1 MISKSNRIE
10 LANANNVTIKNL
22 SIDSFDNGIHLSTS
36 THNVISGN
44 TITGSIEAAIYLY
57 YSYFN
62 NITRNRLIS
71 NFDGIRLNSANYNS
85 ITCNITSNSW
95 GIYFLD
101 SQGNQIFH
109 NNLIGNTL
117 NAYGTWDLGFP
128 SPGNTWDNGYP
139 SGGNYW
145 SDYNGIDANQDGIGD
160 TPRTIHVDD
169 FSQDFPAVL
178 YELDNYPLMQPCGTY
193 CLKIEVNVS
202 PEGTT
207 NPSPGTYHCET
218 GTEVKV
224 TATPNPGFKFAYW
237 KLNSE
242 TTNDNP
248 INVLSN
254 HDITLEAVFTPT
266 QVVPVVPFG
275 VIGALLAMAFSLASF
290 AWFKR
295 TRLTDIDQF

>member
-1 MISKSNRIE
+1 MLSFLFIGILSAPFVIKSAHAFTAISIIYIRSTGAVDPTTAPIVRTGDLYTFSGDISSKLANAIVIQKSNIVLVGAGFSLHGSMISKSNRIE

-109 NNLIGNTL
+109 DNLIGNTL
-117 NAYGTWDLGFP
+117 NAYGTWDLGFHHP
-128 SPGNTWDNGYP
+128 ET
-139 SGGNYW
+139 SGTMV
-145 SDYNGIDANQDGIGD
+145 ILHA
-160 TPRTIHVDD
+160 
-169 FSQDFPAVL
+169 A
-178 YELDNYPLMQPCGTY
+178 
-193 CLKIEVNVS
+193 
-202 PEGTT
+202 TT
-207 NPSPGTYHCET
+207 GATT
-218 GTEVKV
+218 
-224 TATPNPGFKFAYW
+224 TA
-237 KLNSE
+237 
-242 TTNDNP
+242 
-248 INVLSN
+248 
-254 HDITLEAVFTPT
+254 
-266 QVVPVVPFG
+266 
-275 VIGALLAMAFSLASF
+275 
-290 AWFKR
+290 
-295 TRLTDIDQF
+295 